1 MQKRYPFKFLDSYT
15 REDKD
20 IFFGRDEEVK
30 ALYEMIF
37 QTDLLLVQGPS
48 GVGKTSLIKCG
59 LAGKFESHDWLALD
73 IRRGSDLNESLF
85 QALQKAGGTDQE
97 AGETDPLDWL
107 DEDFSEPGPSGTETQ
122 AASPLARLLKSVY
135 RKHFKPVYLIF
146 DQFEELYTIGN
157 KAEQDAFVENVQE
170 ILRVKLPV
178 KIILS
183 IREEYLGHLY
193 DFERKLPELQR
204 KKLRVEPMHLDKVK
218 EVVLGVGA
226 LKNGNVRLKS
236 GEEQAI
242 AAGIF
247 EKIKEK
253 EKTLS
258 IELPY
263 LQVFLDKLYMSITGD
278 EKRQAEATFSLE
290 ALDSLG
296 NIGDVLRDFLDE
308 QVMQIASRLDQKP
321 ETIWQMLSPF
331 VTLEGTKEPLTEA
344 ELGRRL
350 EKFDPVLV
358 HDVLE
363 AFSKGRILRF
373 SEQELRYEVKHDSLA
388 KRIHAKRSDDDI
400 AVLEVQRLVKNQLA
414 PKAEA
419 RELFSEKQLGF
430 IEPLLPKLA
439 LLDEEKEWIE
449 KSRARVESE
458 KAEAE
463 RLQAEALEK
472 AQAEAERERHLRDE
486 AETAR
491 KESESAK
498 RRATWFAWGA
508 GALAVA
514 GVFLAVFAWNQSQ
527 AANREKVKAEKSAQ
541 EARAAR
547 DIAEAQRLIA
557 DSSAVVAQEKTVL
570 AEQKTQEAEA
580 SLSKAQKEE
589 KRALS
594 ALGQV
599 QKEKDLTEAQRA
611 VAERALSDIRSR
623 NLVTF
628 REFTNLGVRLIYTLD
643 HEEALEKLK
652 VSCGIDVDIAEKRR
666 ALVGPLQELLYFY
679 GESCRRPELA
689 VTAARLLRDLGD
701 DKMPLGELERCV
713 AGQWV
718 SREQFGALLSSLP
731 DYGLL
736 KERYYPVMVE
746 VPTGVDGEFEMGS
759 EVSDWGH
766 QKDETV
772 HKVRLQ
778 AYQIGA
784 TEVTF
789 YQYALFG
796 EATGRGLRSRTPYW
810 GRNGNHPVVNVN
822 WYEALEY
829 ANWLNVQLGYD
840 PMYELLKEVGSD
852 PDNGVSQDFLKW
864 KVTWSFGK
872 RGYRLPTEAEWELA
886 ARAGT
891 RSPRQIFS
899 GGDDIEE

>member
-30 ALYEMIF
+30 ALYELIF

-59 LAGKFESHDWLALD
+59 LAGRFESHDWLALD

-85 QALQKAGGTDQE
+85 QALQKAGGTDGE

-157 KAEQDAFVENVQE
+157 KAEQDAFVENMQE

-247 EKIKEK
+247 EKIKER

-278 EKRQAEATFSLE
+278 ETRQAEATFSLE

-308 QVMQIASRLDQKP
+308 QVMQIASRLGQNP

-358 HDVLE
+358 HEVLE
-363 AFSKGRILRF
+363 AFSKGGILRF
-373 SEQELRYEVKHDSLA
+373 SEQEQRYEVKHDSLA

-498 RRATWFAWGA
+498 RSATWFAWGA
-508 GALAVA
+508 GALAVLGIA
-514 GVFLAVFAWNQSQ
+514 LAAIAYGQS
-527 AANREKVKAEKSAQ
+527 KK
-541 EARAAR
+541 
-547 DIAEAQRLIA
+547 AQRSLELVVRLSLKETDELIKRLEYA
-557 DSSAVVAQEKTVL
+557 GAVEKMYSLIPLGVSKDSLASALMEPVL
-570 AEQKTQEAEA
+570 WYGETGDLRRAWGILDTAY
-580 SLSKAQKEE
+580 
-589 KRALS
+589 ALS
-594 ALGQV
+594 GRRLLVKGP
-599 QKEKDLTEAQRA
+599 KDLAGLR
-611 VAERALSDIRSR
+611 
-623 NLVTF
+623 
-628 REFTNLGVRLIYTLD
+628 
-643 HEEALEKLK
+643 
-652 VSCGIDVDIAEKRR
+652 
-666 ALVGPLQELLYFY
+666 
-679 GESCRRPELA
+679 
-689 VTAARLLRDLGD
+689 TALRDLDGQRD
-701 DKMPLGELERCV
+701 AFLQARYFTEMV
-713 AGQWV
+713 AVKG
-718 SREQFGALLSSLP
+718 
-731 DYGLL
+731 
-736 KERYYPVMVE
+736 
-746 VPTGVDGEFEMGS
+746 GEFTMGS
-759 EVSDWGH
+759 EQYNEKPAHRVVVSDF
-766 QKDETV
+766 QM
-772 HKVRLQ
+772 
-778 AYQIGA
+778 GA
-784 TEVTF
+784 TEVTWW
-789 YQYALFG
+789 QYGLYATVERG
-796 EATGRGLRSRTPYW
+796 KGVEIPEAP
-810 GRNGNHPVVNVN
+810 
-822 WYEALEY
+822 A
-829 ANWLNVQLGYD
+829 
-840 PMYELLKEVGSD
+840 
-852 PDNGVSQDFLKW
+852 
-864 KVTWSFGK
+864 
-872 RGYRLPTEAEWELA
+872 
-886 ARAGT
+886 
-891 RSPRQIFS
+891 
-899 GGDDIEE
+899 